1 MPVVEYKMHLIN
13 NRGAM
18 ATPSWIKDGGYY
30 HSPIDHT
37 KVGWVLD
44 SADREY
50 YVPDSVIVLDK
61 AGFLKRQRDI
71 HALHPVMGDRD
82 SSDGNLKIYT
92 KSEAEVDSDSSFWWD
107 QFVSVRS

>member
-1 MPVVEYKMHLIN
+1 MPIVEYKMHLIN

-18 ATPSWIKDGGYY
+18 ATPTWIEDGGYC

-37 KVGWVLD
+37 KLGWVLD

-61 AGFLKRQRDI
+61 EGFLKRQRNI
-71 HALHPVMGDRD
+71 HKTHPFLGDRD
-82 SSDGNLKIYT
+82 SSDGDLKIYT
-92 KSEAEVDSDSSFWWD
+92 KTEAEVDSDSTLWWD
-107 QFVSVRS
+107 SFMSEKS